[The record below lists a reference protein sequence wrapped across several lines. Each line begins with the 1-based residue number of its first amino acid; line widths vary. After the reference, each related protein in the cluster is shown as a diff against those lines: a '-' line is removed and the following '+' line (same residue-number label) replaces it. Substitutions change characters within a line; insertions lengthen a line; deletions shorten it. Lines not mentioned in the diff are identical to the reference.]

1 MRINTVNKTITALIL
16 FSLALLITSSS
27 LPPAQAQVGVGAS
40 PSSQHFENL
49 LRGGYA
55 EGYITVSVNSDEY
68 IGVSVEPRG
77 DIKEWFSFPD
87 GTSFKVKR
95 DSPARIKFLLLPP
108 TDAANGRYAGHIRFS
123 TSSLGTPEGQIG
135 SSVQVGID
143 AVVTATITDQQYLKF
158 KPTHPPP

>member
-55 EGYITVSVNSDEY
+55 DEY

-108 TDAANGRYAGHIRFS
+108 TDAANG
-123 TSSLGTPEGQIG
+123 
-135 SSVQVGID
+135 
-143 AVVTATITDQQYLKF
+143 
-158 KPTHPPP
+158 